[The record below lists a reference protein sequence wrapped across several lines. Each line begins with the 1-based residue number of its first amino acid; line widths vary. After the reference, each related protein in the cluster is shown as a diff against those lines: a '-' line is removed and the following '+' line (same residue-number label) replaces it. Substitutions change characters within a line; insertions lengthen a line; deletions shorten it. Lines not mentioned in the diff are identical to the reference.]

1 MISQGS
7 YMQDLYSF
15 HRVAVMLLRHIG
27 LDAPQPADDQ
37 HAFML
42 TIDSRYSLSLSVID
56 ATEWYLSANIGEVPN
71 ITQNNEL
78 LQNILKLNALTQL
91 AYQPVIS
98 LNEKEEW
105 VIWSRLPLSGTEDSQ
120 IIELFEYILKSADYL
135 LDLH

>member
-1 MISQGS
+1 MP
-7 YMQDLYSF
+7 DLSLF
-15 HRVAVMLLRHIG
+15 HRAAMMLLRYIG
-27 LDAPQPADDQ
+27 LDTPHPTAGQ
-37 HAFML
+37 HTFML
-42 TIDSRYSLSLSVID
+42 TIDSHYSLSLSVID

-78 LQNILKLNALTQL
+78 LKNILKLNVLTQL

-120 IIELFEYILKSADYL
+120 VIELFEYILKSADYM
-135 LDLH
+135 LDFH